1 MKKIFFITALSL
13 IFISCTTNK
22 TERDINTYISKNIMA
37 DAQSV
42 IMETTREDI
51 TPDKIKITDMFGD
64 AQNPFTGEKYFRDY
78 VSYPYYSIRKFCSA
92 LDGVIT
98 KIDCPTNYYGDANL
112 SIIVKTEELEIE
124 YIGLMKINPD
134 LALGDKINKGTYLAT
149 MLGGGDSGMVLS
161 IRMRYNGEVINPA
174 PWF

>member
-1 MKKIFFITALSL
+1 MKKIFAIAALSL

-64 AQNPFTGEKYFRDY
+64 AQNPFTGKN
-78 VSYPYYSIRKFCSA
+78 I
-92 LDGVIT
+92 
-98 KIDCPTNYYGDANL
+98 
-112 SIIVKTEELEIE
+112 LEIM
-124 YIGLMKINPD
+124 YHIHIIAYANF
-134 LALGDKINKGTYLAT
+134 
-149 MLGGGDSGMVLS
+149 VLH
-161 IRMRYNGEVINPA
+161 
-174 PWF
+174 